1 MLAKLRQRYTPEVI
15 RALLAETPWSLP
27 NEARPLHAAAALEA
41 QASKPGALDRL
52 RFAVRLQALELNYHE
67 LGGLYD
73 RLGFRELGRRSRYY
87 RRPVEDAI
95 LLRAAISAETGDA

>member
-1 MLAKLRQRYTPEVI
+1 DDLHAALAVLAKLRQRYTPEVI

-73 RLGFRELGRRSRYY
+73 RLAAAGQV
-87 RRPVEDAI
+87 RPVVFTADEVE
-95 LLRAAISAETGDA
+95 RATRE